1 MISFFINPSFSF
13 IVFLQFSL
21 SKTSAEP
28 VFISLV
34 AYFQLIQAARD
45 NGALQELKDKLQK
58 QVQELTQRLEHEIRL
73 KVTLVYFVDNPS
85 FHSTGLYLLTM
96 YGYKILNYI
105 PESEVKHMSISIC
118 IS

>member
-73 KVTLVYFVDNPS
+73 KVTLVHFVDNPS

-105 PESEVKHMSISIC
+105 PESEVKHMSISIF